1 MAAELSREDE
11 RPPLRLLKN
20 DRRVAVHVFLVVA
33 PTLKKKVNFNFTRI
47 FFCHNVKKV
56 QFWRENS
63 NYIIHW
69 QKS

>member
-33 PTLKKKVNFNFTRI
+33 PTLKKG
-47 FFCHNVKKV
+47 